1 MKLKHFFL
9 MILIAG
15 TTLLFQSDKAMT
27 IDRSQYWMKIR
38 ATNKFERSVIANLGL
53 SIETSRDGYVYA
65 LGSIEDLKA
74 VEKLGWLEVSFPFVE
89 AMDYPKEDQ
98 AYHNYLEMTE
108 ELQNIVT
115 QNSDIAKMDSI
126 GKSVENRDIWH
137 IQISGQLNKANELP
151 GIVFMGGHHAR
162 EHLSV
167 ELPIAYIKY
176 LITEYKN
183 QNAQIVA
190 LLNSRDVHFI
200 PVVNPDGMEFDIS
213 TGRYKMWRKNRA
225 LNSNGTYGVDL
236 NRNYGFAWGTGGSSK
251 NPNSETFM
259 GTQPF
264 SEPESQAI
272 KNFVEAHTN
281 ITILLSFHTFSELIL
296 YPWGHKYD
304 GIENANDL
312 AVHETMAR
320 KMAEWN
326 GYTPQQSSDLYI
338 ASGDTTDWS
347 YGEHKIISFTFELD
361 PKNNGFGGGGFYPGD
376 EVIPDVI
383 QKNLNP
389 VLYLIGYADNPYRVL
404 KGRDF

>member
-1 MKLKHFFL
+1 
-9 MILIAG
+9 MILAACAA
-15 TTLLFQSDKAMT
+15 LLFNSDKAMT
-27 IDRSQYWMKIR
+27 IDRTQYWMKIR
-38 ATNKFERSVIANLGL
+38 AADKFERSVIANLGV
-53 SIETSRDGYVYA
+53 SIETTRDGYVFA
-65 LGSIEDLKA
+65 IGSIEDLHA
-74 VEKLGWLEVSFPFVE
+74 VEKLGKLEVSFPLTE
-89 AMDYPKEDQ
+89 AMDFPKEDQ

-108 ELQNIVT
+108 ELQNIVA
-115 QNSDIAKMDSI
+115 QNTDIASMDSI

-137 IQISGQLNKANELP
+137 VRISGQLNKANELP

-176 LITEYKN
+176 LINEYKN

-190 LLNSRDVHFI
+190 LLNSRDIHFI

-236 NRNYGFAWGTGGSSK
+236 NRNYGFGWGTGGSSK
-251 NPNSETFM
+251 SPNSDVYM
-259 GTQPF
+259 GPTPF

-361 PKNNGFGGGGFYPGD
+361 PPNNGFGGGGFYPGAG
-376 EVIPDVI
+376 VIPSVI

-389 VLYLIGYADNPYRVL
+389 ILYLIGYADNPYRVL
-404 KGRDF
+404 KARDF